1 MTTDLVPGTVICARR
16 TKKMTRTDCALYRAE
31 KVGDREYYSIR
42 EYCDGLE
49 DAYCGRGKSCPF
61 YKWKEKWRPIV
72 VRKQTQ
78 YVRTEE

>member
-1 MTTDLVPGTVICARR
+1 MTTDLVPGTVTTARR
-16 TKKMTRTDCALYRAE
+16 TKKMRSDCALYRSE

-78 YVRTEE
+78 YVRIEE

>member
-1 MTTDLVPGTVICARR
+1 MTTDLVPGTVTTARR
-16 TKKMTRTDCALYRAE
+16 TKKMRSDCALYRAE
-31 KVGDREYYSIR
+31 KVGDREYYTIR

-78 YVRTEE
+78 YVRIEE

>member
-1 MTTDLVPGTVICARR
+1 MRE
-16 TKKMTRTDCALYRAE
+16 DCALYRAE
-31 KVGDREYYSIR
+31 RKGDKDYYYIR

-49 DAYCGRGKSCPF
+49 YTYCARGKSCPF

-78 YVRTEE
+78 YVRREE